1 MFFEEKNW
9 ALVKM
14 CKIVV
19 GPTILKCPLL
29 KLPQKILP
37 VTIKLAHK
45 KLYLT
50 FSKVSTT
57 IENIKIFLS
66 LFKSKNKRETEKIV
80 FAFTMGKTNYS
91 MPILGV
97 LKI

>member
-19 GPTILKCPLL
+19 GPPILKCPLL

-45 KLYLT
+45 KFYIT

-57 IENIKIFLS
+57 IENTKIS
-66 LFKSKNKRETEKIV
+66 LVCLKAKTKEK
-80 FAFTMGKTNYS
+80 TK
-91 MPILGV
+91 
-97 LKI
+97 K

>member
-19 GPTILKCPLL
+19 GPPILKYPLL

-45 KLYLT
+45 KILY
-50 FSKVSTT
+50 
-57 IENIKIFLS
+57 NI
-66 LFKSKNKRETEKIV
+66 FK
-80 FAFTMGKTNYS
+80 GKYNH
-91 MPILGV
+91 
-97 LKI
+97 

>member
-1 MFFEEKNW
+1 MFFAEKNW

-45 KLYLT
+45 KILY
-50 FSKVSTT
+50 
-57 IENIKIFLS
+57 NI
-66 LFKSKNKRETEKIV
+66 FK
-80 FAFTMGKTNYS
+80 GKYNH
-91 MPILGV
+91 
-97 LKI
+97 